1 MTYYV
6 MNNTNLKHNLIE
18 NLQNFLKDLAIQTKQ
33 IVKTQ
38 SRILLHATKKNL
50 ILPMWNELQ
59 RTSTEINS
67 RSWLSIFY
75 YCQGKEREKA
85 TSHLKTLF
93 S

>member
-18 NLQNFLKDLAIQTKQ
+18 NLQHFLKDLAIQTKQ

-50 ILPMWNELQ
+50 ILPM
-59 RTSTEINS
+59 
-67 RSWLSIFY
+67 
-75 YCQGKEREKA
+75 
-85 TSHLKTLF
+85 
-93 S
+93 